1 MPDRPLLQQTP
12 VSSVLTVREGWEW
25 FRAGYRRYRRN
36 PFLMAFWVLA
46 YWTLLGLAGLIPVLG
61 DLLVG
66 ALAPVLLVGVLAG
79 CRALDQETM
88 PPFTLLFSGF
98 GTRLQALMSLG
109 ILHFLLTIGALAL
122 TAIGD
127 GGVLL
132 QYMARGAL
140 GTPELTMPAPE
151 QLSVLGLV
159 LALVAY
165 VPIML
170 AFAYAP
176 LLVAWRGFGLGKAL
190 FFSLVASWRAW
201 RALLGFFLA
210 IVAYGVLLPAVA
222 MALMTA
228 IGLSESMSTAL
239 VVVPMMAMFAPM
251 VVSGFFSSYG
261 AILPQQRPD
270 AGASDR

>member
-1 MPDRPLLQQTP
+1 MPDHHQAQPTP
-12 VSSVLTVREGWEW
+12 PASVLTVRDGWDW

-61 DLLVG
+61 DLIVG

-79 CRALDQETM
+79 CRALDQEAM

-98 GTRLQALMSLG
+98 GVRLQALMSLG
-109 ILHFLLTIGALAL
+109 ILHFLLSIGALAL

-140 GTPELTMPAPE
+140 GAPELRMPAPE
-151 QLSVLGLV
+151 QLSILGLV
-159 LALVAY
+159 LALAAY

-176 LLVAWRGFGLGKAL
+176 LLVAWRGFALGKAL

-201 RALLGFFLA
+201 RTLLGFFLA
-210 IVAYGVLLPAVA
+210 IVVYGVLLPALV
-222 MALMTA
+222 MALLTA
-228 IGLSESMSTAL
+228 VGLSESMVTAL
-239 VVVPMMAMFAPM
+239 VVVPMMAVFAPM
-251 VVSGFFSSYG
+251 VVSGFLSSYG
-261 AILPQQRPD
+261 AILPEQQPD
-270 AGASDR
+270 SGASDR